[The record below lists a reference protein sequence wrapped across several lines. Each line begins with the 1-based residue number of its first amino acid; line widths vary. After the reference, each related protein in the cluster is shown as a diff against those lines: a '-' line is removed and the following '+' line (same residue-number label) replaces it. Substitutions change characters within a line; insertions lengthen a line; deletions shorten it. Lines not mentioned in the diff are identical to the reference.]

1 MSTETTQLDYG
12 ELRHTIGRVEG
23 RVESLA
29 EGQREVREEMR
40 AGQNELREEMRAGQ
54 NELREEMRAG
64 QNELREE
71 MRAGQNENRSGF
83 AEMNRR
89 IDRLFYAILAFGGG
103 VVAAVLA
110 DRFISG
116 S

>member
-1 MSTETTQLDYG
+1 MSTETTQVDYG
-12 ELRHTIGRVEG
+12 ELRHTLGRVEG

-29 EGQREVREEMR
+29 EGQREI
-40 AGQNELREEMRAGQ
+40 
-54 NELREEMRAG
+54 
-64 QNELREE
+64 REE

-89 IDRLFYAILAFGGG
+89 IDRMFYAILAFGGG

-110 DRFISG
+110 DRFIS
-116 S
+116 SS